1 MIPEAVL
8 EAIEAVVQK
17 AVVSDLELVCLALP
31 VAAVLAAATRNRSP
45 RSCR

>member
-8 EAIEAVVQK
+8 VAIEVA
-17 AVVSDLELVCLALP
+17 VSDLELVCLALL
-31 VAAVLAAATRNRSP
+31 VAAVLAAVTRNRSP